1 MGTSQYASSQY
12 ASTAKSIHRLQRSMK
27 TSSSMVRSIRQYVE
41 EAPMKLTFKQRFRNW
56 LMNEDEPEYGNAIAV
71 DSEGP
76 NIQSQGFRLNVY
88 SAGGG
93 TIIETTKYDRQKD
106 DHRHSLHVVTDDKD
120 LGEELAKIITME
132 SLR

>member
-1 MGTSQYASSQY
+1 MSNIGQYT
-12 ASTAKSIHRLQRSMK
+12 STAKSINRLQRS
-27 TSSSMVRSIRQYVE
+27 IRQTRQYIE
-41 EAPMKLTFKQRFRNW
+41 EKPMKLTFKQKFRKW
-56 LMNEDEPEYGNAIAV
+56 LMDDSDEYGANIISV

-88 SAGGG
+88 SASGG
-93 TIIETTKYDRQKD
+93 TIVETTKYDSKKD
-106 DHRHSLHVVTDDKD
+106 DHRHSLHVVTDDKE

>member
-1 MGTSQYASSQY
+1 MSNIGQY
-12 ASTAKSIHRLQRSMK
+12 ASTAKSIHRLQRSMSK
-27 TSSSMVRSIRQYVE
+27 SLPMVRPVRYTVE
-41 EAPMKLTFKQRFRNW
+41 EKTMKLTFKQRIRNW
-56 LMNEDEPEYGNAIAV
+56 LMNDELEYGNAIAV

-76 NIQSQGFRLNVY
+76 NIQSQGFRLNIY
-88 SAGGG
+88 SASGG

-106 DHRHSLHVVTDDKD
+106 DHKHSLHVVTDDKE

>member
-1 MGTSQYASSQY
+1 MATNPY
-12 ASTAKSIHRLQRSMK
+12 ASTAKSINRLQRAINK
-27 TSSSMVRSIRQYVE
+27 SSSIVRIQYVE
-41 EAPMKLTFKQRFRNW
+41 EKPMKLTFKQRLRKW
-56 LMNEDEPEYGNAIAV
+56 LMDDSDEYRADVLSV

-76 NIQSQGFRLNVY
+76 NIQSQGFRLNIY
-88 SAGGG
+88 GAAGG

>member
-1 MGTSQYASSQY
+1 MSGGYAV
-12 ASTAKSIHRLQRSMK
+12 ASTTKVPRRIPR
-27 TSSSMVRSIRQYVE
+27 IRGANQINRARYTVE
-41 EAPMKLTFKQRFRNW
+41 DKPMKLTFKQRIRNW
-56 LMNEDEPEYGNAIAV
+56 LMNDDVETDYSGNLISVA
-71 DSEGP
+71 DSDGP

-93 TIIETTKYDRQKD
+93 TIIETTKYDRKND

>member
-1 MGTSQYASSQY
+1 MSNIGYA
-12 ASTAKSIHRLQRSMK
+12 TAKSVNRLQRSI
-27 TSSSMVRSIRQYVE
+27 TRVRPVQYVE
-41 EAPMKLTFKQRFRNW
+41 ERPMKLTFKQRIRNW
-56 LMNEDEPEYGNAIAV
+56 LMDDSADHYNPGIAI

-120 LGEELAKIITME
+120 LGEELSKIITME

>member
-1 MGTSQYASSQY
+1 MSGYGQAV
-12 ASTAKSIHRLQRSMK
+12 ASTAKSIHRLQRSMTK
-27 TSSSMVRSIRQYVE
+27 SSSMVRPRRQYVE
-41 EAPMKLTFKQRFRNW
+41 EKPMKLTFKQRIRNW
-56 LMNEDEPEYGNAIAV
+56 LMNDEEDYSNQLISV

-88 SAGGG
+88 SASGG

-106 DHRHSLHVVTDDKD
+106 DHKHSLHVVTDDKE

>member
-1 MGTSQYASSQY
+1 MSSGYAV
-12 ASTAKSIHRLQRSMK
+12 ASTAKVPRRKPRLISGSQVNRA
-27 TSSSMVRSIRQYVE
+27 RNYVE
-41 EAPMKLTFKQRFRNW
+41 EKPMKLTFKQRIRSW
-56 LMNEDEPEYGNAIAV
+56 LMNDDVETDYSGNLISV
-71 DSEGP
+71 DSDGP

-88 SAGGG
+88 SASGG

-106 DHRHSLHVVTDDKD
+106 DHRHSLHVVTDDKE

>member
-1 MGTSQYASSQY
+1 MSGYGQAVG
-12 ASTAKSIHRLQRSMK
+12 STAKSIHRLQRSMTK
-27 TSSSMVRSIRQYVE
+27 SSSIVRPRIQYVE
-41 EAPMKLTFKQRFRNW
+41 EKPMKLTFKQRIRSW
-56 LMNEDEPEYGNAIAV
+56 LMDDSADYGNQLISV

-76 NIQSQGFRLNVY
+76 KIQSQGFRLNVY
-88 SAGGG
+88 SASGG

-106 DHRHSLHVVTDDKD
+106 DHKHSLHVVTDDKE

>member
-1 MGTSQYASSQY
+1 MGTSQY
-12 ASTAKSIHRLQRSMK
+12 ASTAKSIHRLQRSMTK
-27 TSSSMVRSIRQYVE
+27 SSSMVRPVQYIE
-41 EAPMKLTFKQRFRNW
+41 EAPMKLTFKQRIRNW
-56 LMNEDEPEYGNAIAV
+56 LMKDDDEADCSGNLISV
-71 DSEGP
+71 DSDGP

-88 SAGGG
+88 SASGG

-106 DHRHSLHVVTDDKD
+106 DHKHSLHVVTDDKE

>member
-1 MGTSQYASSQY
+1 MIR
-12 ASTAKSIHRLQRSMK
+12 ST
-27 TSSSMVRSIRQYVE
+27 RQYVE
-41 EAPMKLTFKQRFRNW
+41 KSPMKLTFKQRIRNW
-56 LMNEDEPEYGNAIAV
+56 LMDDDELEYGHAIVV

-88 SAGGG
+88 SAAGG

-106 DHRHSLHVVTDDKD
+106 DHRHSLHVVTDDKE

>member
-1 MGTSQYASSQY
+1 MSGYGQAV
-12 ASTAKSIHRLQRSMK
+12 ASTAKSIHRLQRSMTK
-27 TSSSMVRSIRQYVE
+27 SSSMVRPRSYVE
-41 EAPMKLTFKQRFRNW
+41 ERPMKLTFKQRIRNW
-56 LMNEDEPEYGNAIAV
+56 LMNDDEDYSNQLISV

-88 SAGGG
+88 SASGG
-93 TIIETTKYDRQKD
+93 TIIETTKYDRQRD
-106 DHRHSLHVVTDDKD
+106 DHKHSLHVVTDDKE

>member
-1 MGTSQYASSQY
+1 MSGGYAV
-12 ASTAKSIHRLQRSMK
+12 ATTAKIPR
-27 TSSSMVRSIRQYVE
+27 IRGANQIKRARPYVE
-41 EAPMKLTFKQRFRNW
+41 EKPMKLTLKQRIRN
-56 LMNEDEPEYGNAIAV
+56 LIMKDDELEYGNVIAV

-88 SAGGG
+88 SASGG
-93 TIIETTKYDRQKD
+93 TIIETTKYDRKND

-120 LGEELAKIITME
+120 LGEELSKIITME

>member
-1 MGTSQYASSQY
+1 MSNIGQY
-12 ASTAKSIHRLQRSMK
+12 ASTAKSVNRLQRAMNK
-27 TSSSMVRSIRQYVE
+27 SSSMVRRQYVE
-41 EAPMKLTFKQRFRNW
+41 EAPMKLTFKQKLRKW
-56 LMNEDEPEYGNAIAV
+56 LMDDTDEHDYGNAISV
-71 DSEGP
+71 DSNGP
-76 NIQSQGFRLNVY
+76 NIQSQGFRLNIY
-88 SAGGG
+88 GAAGG